1 MLIAYK
7 LFFELLLKAII
18 GVYNNHIMKKPLS
31 KLNKVE
37 LRDVWGHEALDFT
50 NWLAQQDNLDALSE
64 EIGVDIK
71 LIKTEANV
79 GKFSVDILAEEEA
92 SGRKIIIENQ
102 LEDTNHDHLG
112 KIITYA
118 SGYDAEI
125 IIWIVRDV
133 RDEHQKAIDWLN
145 EHTDENIGFFL
156 IKIELWQIAGSNPA
170 PKFEIIVSP
179 NEWAKAIKTSPT
191 NGELTETKLKQLEF
205 WNKFKNYV
213 RTNDTRIRLQTPRP
227 QHWYDV
233 SMGSSDAHVAL
244 TVNTRENL
252 IGCEIYIGRNKDLF
266 NFLRNH
272 IDEIEK
278 EVGESIEWVDAAV
291 ASRIKIK
298 MSVSD
303 IFSEVNAEKY
313 FTWLY
318 EKTVLF
324 QNVFGKYINQFKS

>member
-1 MLIAYK
+1 
-7 LFFELLLKAII
+7 
-18 GVYNNHIMKKPLS
+18 MKKNLS

-50 NWLAQQDNLDALSE
+50 TWLAEKENLDVLSE

-71 LIKTEANV
+71 LIKIEANV

-125 IIWIVRDV
+125 IVWIVRDV
-133 RDEHQKAIDWLN
+133 RDEHQRAIEWLN
-145 EHTDENIGFFL
+145 EHTDENINFFL
-156 IKIELWQIAGSNPA
+156 IKIELWQIEGSNPA
-170 PKFEIIVSP
+170 PKFEIMVSP
-179 NEWAKAIKTSPT
+179 NEWAKAIKTSPN
-191 NGELTETKLKQLEF
+191 NGELTDTKLQQLEF

-213 RTNDTRIRLQTPRP
+213 RENDTRIRLQTPRP

-233 SMGSSDAHVAL
+233 SMGSSDGHVLL
-244 TVNTRENL
+244 TVNSRENL
-252 IGCEIYIGRNKDLF
+252 IGCETYINKNKDLF
-266 NFLRNH
+266 NFLRERKE
-272 IDEIEK
+272 EIEK
-278 EVGESIEWVDAAV
+278 EIGEPIEWVDAAV

-298 MSVSD
+298 KEVSNLFD
-303 IFSEVNAEKY
+303 QAEAERY
-313 FTWLY
+313 FAWLY

-324 QNVFGKYINQFKS
+324 QRVFGKYFREFKR

>member
-1 MLIAYK
+1 
-7 LFFELLLKAII
+7 
-18 GVYNNHIMKKPLS
+18 MKKNLS

-37 LRDVWGHEALDFT
+37 LRDVWGHEAIDFT
-50 NWLAQQDNLDALSE
+50 NWLALPDNLDALSE

-71 LIKTEANV
+71 LIKTEASV

-125 IIWIVRDV
+125 IIWIVKDV

-145 EHTDENIGFFL
+145 EHTDENISFFL
-156 IKIELWQIAGSNPA
+156 IKIELWQIEGSNPA
-170 PKFEIIVSP
+170 PKFEIMVSP
-179 NEWAKAIKTSPT
+179 NEWAKAIKTSPS
-191 NGELTETKLKQLEF
+191 NGELTDTKLQQLEF

-213 RTNDTRIRLQTPRP
+213 RENDTQIRLQTPRP

-233 SMGSSDAHVAL
+233 SMGSSDGHVAL
-244 TVNTRENL
+244 TINSRENL
-252 IGCEIYIGRNKDLF
+252 IGCEVYIRKNKDLF
-266 NFLRNH
+266 NFLREKKE
-272 IDEIEK
+272 EIEK
-278 EVGESIEWVDAAV
+278 EIGESIEWVDAAV

-298 MSVSD
+298 KEVSG
-303 IFSEVNAEKY
+303 IFDQAEAENY
-313 FTWLY
+313 FAWLY

-324 QNVFGKYINQFKS
+324 QKVFGKYFKEYKK